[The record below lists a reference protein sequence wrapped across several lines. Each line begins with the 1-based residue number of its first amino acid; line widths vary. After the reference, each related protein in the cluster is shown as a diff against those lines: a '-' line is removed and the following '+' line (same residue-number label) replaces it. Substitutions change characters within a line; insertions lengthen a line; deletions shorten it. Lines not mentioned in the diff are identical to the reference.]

1 VREKYC
7 WLVGDK
13 PNEQGVSIITGWE
26 SAKSDVEEGRER
38 RREKKA
44 GALAG

>member
-1 VREKYC
+1 M
-7 WLVGDK
+7 
-13 PNEQGVSIITGWE
+13 QGARLELSIITGWE
-26 SAKSDVEEGRER
+26 SAKSDVEERRER